1 MTVIPIGRINDNP
14 GDFQSLCVIWKQAMS
29 ADGDIAFD
37 FTWCDFLRPNALV
50 FLGGLARL
58 LQLRGIMVEF
68 RWQTLR
74 EGAVRMNLAQNGFL
88 HQFGGLQGPWK
99 GNSIPFRE
107 DPQQNERAFA
117 NYLSEYWLGRGWLN
131 ISPELK
137 DRIVAPVAELYLNAF
152 EHADS
157 PVGVMACGQYFKNQ
171 NELTLAIADFG
182 VGVPSNVRLYNGPD
196 APADTTSGAACMQWA
211 LREGTSTKSQKGISR
226 GAGLH
231 TLLDFVCAAKG
242 SLEIYSHDGHFRLV
256 DNQESY
262 ATLGPQFEG
271 TLVNIR
277 LRCDSAYYDVAAGNV
292 SVVSF

>member
-1 MTVIPIGRINDNP
+1 MTVIPIGRINDDP
-14 GDFQSLCVIWKQAMS
+14 GDFHSLCQIWQKAMG
-29 ADGDIAFD
+29 AEDDIAFE

-58 LQLRGIMVEF
+58 LQQRGRMVDF
-68 RWQTLR
+68 RWHTLQNSW
-74 EGAVRMNLAQNGFL
+74 VQMNLTQNGFR
-88 HQFGGLQGPWK
+88 HQFGHHEGPWK

-107 DPQQNERAFA
+107 DAAQNERAFE

-137 DRIVAPVAELYLNAF
+137 NRIVAPMAELYLNAF
-152 EHADS
+152 EHAAS
-157 PVGVMACGQYFKNQ
+157 PVGVMACGQYFKNR

-182 VGVPSNVRLYNGPD
+182 VGIPSNVRLYQGRD
-196 APADTTSGAACMQWA
+196 ALMDTTSGAACMQWA
-211 LREGTSTKSQKGISR
+211 LKEGTSTKGQQGISR
-226 GAGLH
+226 GAGLR

-242 SLEIYSHDGHFRLV
+242 SLQIYSHDGGFRLV

-277 LRCDSAYYDVAAGNV
+277 LRCDPAHYDVAAGNV
-292 SVVSF
+292 SVVAF